1 MESDGRLVGRRE
13 FATQLGLAGGVVAIH
28 GHVGKPYTVTYTEP

>member
-13 FATQLGLAGGVVAIH
+13 FATQLGLAGGILKSLYI
-28 GHVGKPYTVTYTEP
+28 G